1 MKVYFEAFIR
11 ILKEELIPAVGC
23 TEPIAIALSAAKATE
38 ILGCIPDKITVRVS
52 GNIVKNAK
60 SVIVPNTGGM
70 IGIQA
75 AAAAGIIVGNTQKSL
90 EILKDVSDVQRKAIA
105 DYLEHHTVEVE
116 LSDSGRVFEIC
127 TEVISGKEHASVI
140 IADEHT
146 NFIYMEK
153 NGKVLY
159 QKDGNENGNDDEKAL
174 FQITI
179 PKIVCFADQVELL
192 KIEEMISRQIDYNTQ
207 IAEIGL
213 QENCGA
219 NVGKTLLSQYDKN
232 DVRVRARAKATAGSD
247 ARMSGSVKP
256 VVVLC
261 GSGNQGITAVVPVA
275 EYANELKQSR
285 EKLIRA
291 VIVSDLV
298 AIYLK
303 KGIGKLSAF
312 CGALC
317 AGIGAACGISYLTGG
332 REEEIAYTISNACGV
347 LPGMI
352 CDGAKSS
359 CAAKI
364 AAAVDSGI
372 FALEMYREGQ
382 KFLPG
387 EGLITNNVDTMVKN
401 IARLGRVGLRAAD
414 NEILQMMLQN

>member
-387 EGLITNNVDTMVKN
+387 EG
-401 IARLGRVGLRAAD
+401 
-414 NEILQMMLQN
+414 

>member
-219 NVGKTLLSQYDKN
+219 KCREN
-232 DVRVRARAKATAGSD
+232 
-247 ARMSGSVKP
+247 
-256 VVVLC
+256 
-261 GSGNQGITAVVPVA
+261 AVV
-275 EYANELKQSR
+275 
-285 EKLIRA
+285 
-291 VIVSDLV
+291 
-298 AIYLK
+298 
-303 KGIGKLSAF
+303 
-312 CGALC
+312 
-317 AGIGAACGISYLTGG
+317 
-332 REEEIAYTISNACGV
+332 TI
-347 LPGMI
+347 
-352 CDGAKSS
+352 
-359 CAAKI
+359 
-364 AAAVDSGI
+364 
-372 FALEMYREGQ
+372 
-382 KFLPG
+382 
-387 EGLITNNVDTMVKN
+387 
-401 IARLGRVGLRAAD
+401 
-414 NEILQMMLQN
+414 

>member
-1 MKVYFEAFIR
+1 M
-11 ILKEELIPAVGC
+11 
-23 TEPIAIALSAAKATE
+23 
-38 ILGCIPDKITVRVS
+38 
-52 GNIVKNAK
+52 
-60 SVIVPNTGGM
+60 
-70 IGIQA
+70 
-75 AAAAGIIVGNTQKSL
+75 
-90 EILKDVSDVQRKAIA
+90 
-105 DYLEHHTVEVE
+105 
-116 LSDSGRVFEIC
+116 
-127 TEVISGKEHASVI
+127 
-140 IADEHT
+140 
-146 NFIYMEK
+146 
-153 NGKVLY
+153 
-159 QKDGNENGNDDEKAL
+159 
-174 FQITI
+174 
-179 PKIVCFADQVELL
+179 L

-387 EGLITNNVDTMVKN
+387 EGLITNNVDTTVKN

>member
-372 FALEMYREGQ
+372 FAL
-382 KFLPG
+382 
-387 EGLITNNVDTMVKN
+387 
-401 IARLGRVGLRAAD
+401 
-414 NEILQMMLQN
+414 

>member
-247 ARMSGSVKP
+247 ARMSGSFTR

-387 EGLITNNVDTMVKN
+387 EGLITNNVDTTVKN

>member
-1 MKVYFEAFIR
+1 MKVYFEAFIG

-159 QKDGNENGNDDEKAL
+159 QKEGNENGNDEEKAL

-192 KIEEMISRQIDYNTQ
+192 KIEEMISRQIDYNTL

-232 DVRVRARAKATAGSD
+232 DVRVRARAKAAAGSD

-298 AIYLK
+298 AVYLK

-387 EGLITNNVDTMVKN
+387 EGLITNNVDTTVKN

>member
-387 EGLITNNVDTMVKN
+387 EGLITNNVDTTVKN